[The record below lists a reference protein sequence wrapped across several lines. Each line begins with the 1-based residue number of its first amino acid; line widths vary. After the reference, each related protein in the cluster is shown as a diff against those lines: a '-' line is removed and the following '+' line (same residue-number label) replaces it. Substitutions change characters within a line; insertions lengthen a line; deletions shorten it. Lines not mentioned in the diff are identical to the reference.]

1 MTERKP
7 AGMPYESWVD
17 RQIRAAQERGDF
29 DNLPGAGKPI
39 PGRGQPDDELWW
51 VKSFIRREKL
61 SMALPTSLALR
72 KEAEDVLLTVSTE
85 RTEAA
90 VRRIVVALNERIAD
104 AVRKPPSGPPLNL
117 APLDVEAVVATW
129 RERRNRRPHR

>member
-17 RQIRAAQERGDF
+17 RQIRDAQERGEF

-51 VKSFIRREKL
+51 IKSFIHREKL
-61 SMALPTSLALR
+61 TMALPTSLALR
-72 KEAEDVLLTVSTE
+72 KEAEDVLATVSKE

-117 APLDVEAVVATW
+117 APLDAEAVVAAW
-129 RERRNRRPHR
+129 RERRGRRATS